1 MTNYDSRAAA
11 GFVYGNCTRRLF
23 YVVGLTSGGISLM
36 LLYVIIVVLL
46 GIYALNLYLT
56 IKQYVKVK
64 KLRREQEI
72 VSPKDTSYLSSLII
86 RTVTLTLGLAVG
98 GVCLIV

>member
-1 MTNYDSRAAA
+1 
-11 GFVYGNCTRRLF
+11 
-23 YVVGLTSGGISLM
+23 M